1 MIFGTPV
8 SWFLFEVLSVAVFLA
23 AVIHAAGRTKAKQHI
38 LVMIAFVIY
47 AGAFENIGVWQNIY
61 DYSTDRIMMIGK
73 VPLSILLIEAV
84 TLYCALWLAE
94 QLRLPWWAGAF
105 VAGAI
110 GSLQD
115 MTVDPSNVFDIH
127 VIDGVASG
135 QWNWTMHYEG
145 GFFGIPVFNFS
156 GWFTM
161 MLYFALFVGLLDR
174 LGERKGRSWLI
185 TGAPL
190 LAIVPSLLVLVSPIN
205 LVLLF
210 GWDALQG
217 YGLLAESVM
226 LALNFGVAIFLLF
239 RYAKWDKPLDLKL
252 DGVLLALPVIM
263 HLWDIGLAFA
273 AGIEEGYVPS
283 LLFTAI
289 HVALLAAVLRAGL
302 RANAAS
308 REVDAGVQAA

>member
-8 SWFLFEVLSVAVFLA
+8 SWFLFEVLSVAVFIA

-38 LVMIAFVIY
+38 LVMVAFVIY

-73 VPLSILLIEAV
+73 VPLSILLVEAV

-110 GSLQD
+110 GALQD
-115 MTVDPSNVFDIH
+115 MTIDPSNVFDIH

-161 MLYFALFVGLLDR
+161 MLYFALFVGLLDK
-174 LGERKGRSWLI
+174 LADRKGKAWLT

-190 LAIVPSLLVLVSPIN
+190 LAIIPSLIMLVTPVN

-217 YGLLAESVM
+217 YGLVAESVM
-226 LALNFGVAIFLLF
+226 LAVNMGVAILLLF
-239 RYAKWDKPLDLKL
+239 RYAKWDQPLDLKR
-252 DGVLLALPVIM
+252 DAAVLAIPIVL
-263 HLWDIGLAFA
+263 HLWDIGLAFV
-273 AGIEEGYVPS
+273 AGIEQGYVPS

-289 HVALLAAVLRAGL
+289 HVALLAAVVRTGL
-302 RANAAS
+302 RANKDQRALELEPQS
-308 REVDAGVQAA
+308 V